1 METAVVFARL
11 IAFAA
16 GAALFGAPLFLLYG
30 LGPEGGAR
38 PSFQPWLIVCA
49 ALAVASALGA
59 LVAQTGVMAGDP
71 AAGLDPSTLRDVL
84 TGEAFGASIVA
95 RAGAGFLAFV
105 LLLALR
111 PGRTLWAAA
120 TLLGGVSLA
129 ALAWSGHGGAD
140 EGTAGV
146 VHAGADVIH
155 LLAAGVWLGA
165 LAGFLALLAERSRE
179 AAQVAAL
186 QGALHRF
193 SGVGSLVVAAIVA
206 SGLVNSWFLVGL
218 NHLGDML
225 GSPWGW
231 LLLVK
236 LALFAGMLGFAALN
250 RFRLTPNL
258 AAALPGDAAPEL
270 RALSRSIA
278 LETATGVAILA
289 LVAVLGVLAP
299 PASS

>member
-11 IAFAA
+11 VAFAA

-30 LGPEGGAR
+30 LGREGAAR
-38 PSFQPWLIVCA
+38 APSRPWLIVCA
-49 ALAVASALGA
+49 VLVVTSALGA

-71 AAGLDPSTLRDVL
+71 AAGFDPSTLRDVL
-84 TGEAFGASIVA
+84 TGGGFGASIVA
-95 RAGAGFLAFV
+95 RACAGCLAFA
-105 LLLALR
+105 LLLAAP
-111 PGRTLWAAA
+111 PGRTLWAAT
-120 TLLGGVSLA
+120 TLFGGVALA

-140 EGTAGV
+140 EGTAGL

-165 LAGFLALLAERSRE
+165 LAGFVALLAERPRE
-179 AAQVAAL
+179 PARVAAL
-186 QGALHRF
+186 QGALQGF

-218 NHLGDML
+218 DHLGDLL
-225 GSPWGW
+225 GSPWGV

-236 LALFAGMLGFAALN
+236 LGLFAAMLGFAALN

-270 RALSRSIA
+270 HALSRSIA
-278 LETATGVAILA
+278 LETATGLAILA

-299 PASS
+299 PAST